1 MVKEKKPIFLFL
13 METISNKRRMEWI
26 RVKLGFAGLFAVD
39 LVGRSGGVALL
50 WREEKKLEIK
60 NYS

>member
-13 METISNKRRMEWI
+13 VETISNKRQMEWI

-39 LVGRSGGVALL
+39 LVGRSG
-50 WREEKKLEIK
+50 
-60 NYS
+60 

>member
-1 MVKEKKPIFLFL
+1 
-13 METISNKRRMEWI
+13 MEWI
-26 RVKLGFAGLFAVD
+26 RVKLGFVGLFTVD